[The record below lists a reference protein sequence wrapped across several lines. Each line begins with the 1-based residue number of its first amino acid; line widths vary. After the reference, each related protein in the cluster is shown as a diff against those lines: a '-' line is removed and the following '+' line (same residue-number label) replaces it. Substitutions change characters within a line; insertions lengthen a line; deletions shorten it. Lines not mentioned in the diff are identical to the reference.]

1 MNKVLIVDDES
12 MIRKGL
18 INVIDWKSIECE
30 ICGEAGDGIEGMEL
44 IKKVKPDIVIT
55 DIKMPGIDGL
65 AMIKETKE
73 IIPDG
78 KIVILTGFRDFDYIQ
93 EAIKL
98 GAFDYILKPSRIED
112 ITSIVK
118 RAVNEINIK
127 KHKDEELNN
136 LKMEFEKKIPVLR
149 QKFLYDIMFKIIYRK
164 EDIDEQ
170 LELYDLHMNNFILM
184 MIETDEEEYENP
196 ISQYEKQ
203 LYQFGIINTFKESF
217 EKDFTIY
224 NIALTNH
231 QIVFIVQ
238 PEEMRE
244 DTEETVFSNINNLKN
259 IISNCFDFTI
269 TVSVSTWGKGI
280 MELSQKMKEVSEAMQ
295 YKFYMGK
302 NSVILFDDIKSFCK
316 SADFSILDNCK
327 ETLLESVKAGNEK
340 NVKLALDEIME
351 CINKYSMDKDSVK
364 VFYWNLINSVNS
376 IPVLVN
382 MKETQKLDDM
392 YRMDVYKLIEK
403 CSTAHELNDILEGA
417 ALKITSK
424 INLFNQ
430 KTINSTLQRAIDYI
444 NNHYS
449 ESITLNDT
457 AEYAY
462 VSTYY
467 LSRMFT
473 KELGKNFVDYLNET
487 KIEKAKE
494 FLKNTQY
501 KTYEIAEMVGVKDAH
516 YFSKLF
522 KKYTG
527 TTPSEYRDGGI
538 LK

>member
-1 MNKVLIVDDES
+1 
-12 MIRKGL
+12 
-18 INVIDWKSIECE
+18 
-30 ICGEAGDGIEGMEL
+30 
-44 IKKVKPDIVIT
+44 
-55 DIKMPGIDGL
+55 
-65 AMIKETKE
+65 
-73 IIPDG
+73 
-78 KIVILTGFRDFDYIQ
+78 
-93 EAIKL
+93 
-98 GAFDYILKPSRIED
+98 
-112 ITSIVK
+112 
-118 RAVNEINIK
+118 
-127 KHKDEELNN
+127 
-136 LKMEFEKKIPVLR
+136 
-149 QKFLYDIMFKIIYRK
+149 
-164 EDIDEQ
+164 
-170 LELYDLHMNNFILM
+170 
-184 MIETDEEEYENP
+184 
-196 ISQYEKQ
+196 
-203 LYQFGIINTFKESF
+203 
-217 EKDFTIY
+217 
-224 NIALTNH
+224 
-231 QIVFIVQ
+231 
-238 PEEMRE
+238 
-244 DTEETVFSNINNLKN
+244 
-259 IISNCFDFTI
+259 
-269 TVSVSTWGKGI
+269 
-280 MELSQKMKEVSEAMQ
+280 
-295 YKFYMGK
+295 
-302 NSVILFDDIKSFCK
+302 
-316 SADFSILDNCK
+316 
-327 ETLLESVKAGNEK
+327 
-340 NVKLALDEIME
+340 ME